1 MAGLFL
7 IEQLA
12 QNVLQDLHPAKCSQS
27 GSNLNSRALS
37 MTAVELL
44 SNALDEAER
53 FLVAQKDLDCYSQVL
68 EQQCAAMLR
77 NCQMLPQLTGQQAAE
92 LINKVKDKIGKL
104 ANISPIVLAISGK
117 VVASIE
123 GKKGQRPKQTLTNF
137 GAYVTQRDVAMLGN
151 PHASNYTK
159 LDHIAVRMVRI
170 GLDVPNEVTAG
181 HVLKLL
187 GCKPH

>member
-77 NCQMLPQLTGQQAAE
+77 NCQMLPQLTGEQAAE
-92 LINKVKDKIGKL
+92 LINKAKDKLGKL
-104 ANISPIVLAISGK
+104 ANFTDSTCHQWQGRGIHR
-117 VVASIE
+117 
-123 GKKGQRPKQTLTNF
+123 GQERPAAEANLEQFWCIRDAARRRHAGQPSCQQLHQT
-137 GAYVTQRDVAMLGN
+137 
-151 PHASNYTK
+151 
-159 LDHIAVRMVRI
+159 
-170 GLDVPNEVTAG
+170 
-181 HVLKLL
+181 
-187 GCKPH
+187 